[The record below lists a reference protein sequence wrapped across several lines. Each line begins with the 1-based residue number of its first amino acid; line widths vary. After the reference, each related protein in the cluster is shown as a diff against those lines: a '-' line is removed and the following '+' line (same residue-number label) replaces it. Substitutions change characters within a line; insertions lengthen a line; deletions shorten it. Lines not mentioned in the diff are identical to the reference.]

1 MADKEGGAIFF
12 TLSPFS
18 VTNTTFVDN
27 KAQYG
32 PISGSYPLRMKLSN
46 STLKDLNNSYFL
58 NKSPTGTVLPII
70 LEIEIC
76 DMFNQKINTI
86 NGGYIIV
93 TLTENKEANFQ
104 NLEGTTVQKIKNGS
118 VIFDHLILFSNPVN
132 ISLYLKFTCNAI
144 DQNMLNF
151 NLSFLQIQ
159 NYETISSGLNYL
171 MILPVFIRSC
181 LPGEIY
187 DKNISV
193 CSSCPVLSYSFDPED
208 TKCVECPINSD
219 CFGGM
224 NFSLHPGFW
233 RSSIF
238 SDNYHQCEPFQES
251 CM

>member
-12 TLSPFS
+12 TTSPFS
-18 VTNTTFVDN
+18 ATNTTFMDN

-32 PISGSYPLRMKLSN
+32 QISGSYPLRMKLSD
-46 STLKDLNNSYFL
+46 STLKTLNNLYFL
-58 NKSPTGTVLPII
+58 NNTPTGIVLPMI

-76 DMFNQKINTI
+76 DLLNQKINTI
-86 NGGYIIV
+86 NSGYISV
-93 TLTENKEANFQ
+93 TLTGNTEANFQ
-104 NLEGTTVQKIKNGS
+104 NIEGATVQQIKNGS
-118 VIFDHLILFSNPVN
+118 VIFDHLILFSDPVN
-132 ISLYLKFTCNAI
+132 ITLYLKFTCNAI

-151 NLSFLQIQ
+151 NLSLLQMQ
-159 NYETISSGLNYL
+159 YYETISSGLNYM
-171 MILPVFIRSC
+171 MILPAYMRSC

-193 CSSCPVLSYSFDPED
+193 CSSCPVLSYSLNPTD
-208 TKCVECPINSD
+208 TKCTECPIVSD

-233 RSSIF
+233 RSSIY
-238 SDNYHQCEPFQES
+238 SDNYHQCEPFQDS